1 MISQALYE
9 RHPFD
14 DEGVLSA
21 RRAAVVSTPGL
32 ARLARRID
40 LGAYLYLGEGEAARG
55 ARSRPGLLA
64 SAFEAVAGAVFL
76 DLGWDA
82 ARTWLLAVA
91 SPELDSHVS
100 VGSLKSPKSRLQELT
115 QRRTGERPDY
125 KVIEVSGPDHQRN
138 FVVEVVVAGE
148 VVGRGE
154 GSSRRAA
161 ETAAADSAL
170 SAVVARAPRPDTLA
184 ESTVP
189 GADAAGG
196 RAAESMADE
205 TGGNEVGTEAS

>member
-100 VGSLKSPKSRLQELT
+100 VGSLKSPKSRLQEHT
-115 QRRTGERPDY
+115 QRTSGERPQY
-125 KVIEVSGPDHQRN
+125 RVLEATGPDHEKTFRI
-138 FVVEVVVAGE
+138 EVVVG
-148 VVGRGE
+148 GRVL
-154 GSSRRAA
+154 GSGTGLSRRVA
-161 ETAAADSAL
+161 ETAAAAEALQTIAGDSA
-170 SAVVARAPRPDTLA
+170 S
-184 ESTVP
+184 
-189 GADAAGG
+189 
-196 RAAESMADE
+196 
-205 TGGNEVGTEAS
+205 